1 MRSTHANNLSWRTLG
16 ADGRTVVR
24 GVLGAIRQRS
34 GVFVLVV
41 VAIVALNLIL
51 PPLILSVAR
60 KPYDHFSFNPWLH
73 NVPSWLRSGEATL
86 GRKVDFLWNA
96 AVLWFIAS
104 SEYDEAEWGFTVTV
118 RDVARWVLMGTLF
131 GAYFSVWL
139 QRRSQLK
146 HAGLT
151 AGRRGGRGGVAGSVL
166 STLGVTTMPC
176 SVTGCGAPVL
186 PVVGL
191 ALTGLSSGTIALMS
205 NASRVLVWIVI
216 AGVTASIIVLA
227 KQVSEGSLS
236 PAARL

>member
-1 MRSTHANNLSWRTLG
+1 MHSAHTINQRWRTLG
-16 ADGRTVVR
+16 ADGRTLVR
-24 GVLGAIRQRS
+24 GILGAIRQRS

-41 VAIVALNLIL
+41 AAIVALNLIL
-51 PPLILSVAR
+51 PPLVLSVVR

-73 NVPSWLRSGEATL
+73 NVPSWLRSGEATV

-118 RDVARWVLMGTLF
+118 RDVARWVLMGALF

-146 HAGLT
+146 HAGLA
-151 AGRRGGRGGVAGSVL
+151 AGRRGGRGGVVGSVL

-176 SVTGCGAPVL
+176 SVAGCGAPVL

-227 KQVSEGSLS
+227 KQVSEESLS

>member
-1 MRSTHANNLSWRTLG
+1 MHSAHTISQRWRTLG

-51 PPLILSVAR
+51 PPLVLSVVR

-73 NVPSWLRSGEATL
+73 NVPSWLRSGEATV

-146 HAGLT
+146 HAGLA
-151 AGRRGGRGGVAGSVL
+151 AGRRGGRGGGGGGGRGARGGTAMAGSVAGGGGP
-166 STLGVTTMPC
+166 GVP
-176 SVTGCGAPVL
+176 VAGAA
-186 PVVGL
+186 L
-191 ALTGLSSGTIALMS
+191 A
-205 NASRVLVWIVI
+205 
-216 AGVTASIIVLA
+216 
-227 KQVSEGSLS
+227 
-236 PAARL
+236 

>member
-1 MRSTHANNLSWRTLG
+1 MHSAHVDNQRWRTLG

-51 PPLILSVAR
+51 PPLVLSVVR

-73 NVPSWLRSGEATL
+73 NVPSWLRSGEATV

-118 RDVARWVLMGTLF
+118 RDVARWVLMGALF

-146 HAGLT
+146 HAGLA
-151 AGRRGGRGGVAGSVL
+151 AGRRGGRGGVVGSVL

-176 SVTGCGAPVL
+176 SVAGCGAPVL

-205 NASRVLVWIVI
+205 NASRILVWIVI
-216 AGVTASIIVLA
+216 AGVTASIIILA

>member
-51 PPLILSVAR
+51 PPLVLSVAR

-118 RDVARWVLMGTLF
+118 RDVARWVLMGALF

>member
-1 MRSTHANNLSWRTLG
+1 MRSAYANNQRWRALG

-24 GVLGAIRQRS
+24 GILRAIRKRS
-34 GVFVLVV
+34 GVFALVV
-41 VAIVALNLIL
+41 AAIVALNLIL
-51 PPLILSVAR
+51 PPLVLSVVR

-73 NVPSWLRSGEATL
+73 NVPSWLRSGEATV

-118 RDVARWVLMGTLF
+118 RDIARWILMGALF
-131 GAYFSVWL
+131 GAYFSLWL
-139 QRRSQLK
+139 QRRTQLQ
-146 HAGLT
+146 HAGLA
-151 AGRRGGRGGVAGSVL
+151 AGRRGGRGGVVGSVL
-166 STLGVTTMPC
+166 SSLGMTTMPC

-191 ALTGLSSGTIALMS
+191 ALTGLSSGTLALLS

-216 AGVTASIIVLA
+216 AGVAAAVVMMA

-236 PAARL
+236 PAARP